1 MTVKTIN
8 WLIIFSLFSLVGCLS
23 TLETPSATPAM
34 LVPTKQ
40 IALPTPTMYPTITP
54 DPCSPYLETELPNPD
69 IPENYLGKVFK
80 LYYPEELKLEFEGSV
95 LGDNDAG
102 TNYLLALR
110 TNKTTGQK
118 MFWLERKLCTDSQR
132 HTFYEIIDVVVID
145 YDQEKQEMVAPS
157 SCWLNKTF
165 DPEIFALGDSLP
177 YTEKLQNITQAWMVN
192 EQTEKIEEI
201 STDGIEC
208 NRYSGISAP

>member
-1 MTVKTIN
+1 M
-8 WLIIFSLFSLVGCLS
+8 
-23 TLETPSATPAM
+23 PTPATVTV
-34 LVPTKQ
+34 LEKIVHPTATIQ
-40 IALPTPTMYPTITP
+40 PTNTP
-54 DPCSPYLETELPNPD
+54 IPCPPHLETELPNPD

-95 LGDNDAG
+95 LGNND
-102 TNYLLALR
+102 TRINYLLALR

-118 MFWLERKLCTDSQR
+118 MFWLEHELCTDTQR

-177 YTEKLQNITQAWMVN
+177 YTEKLQNITQAWIVN

-208 NRYSGISAP
+208 NRYSGIRAP